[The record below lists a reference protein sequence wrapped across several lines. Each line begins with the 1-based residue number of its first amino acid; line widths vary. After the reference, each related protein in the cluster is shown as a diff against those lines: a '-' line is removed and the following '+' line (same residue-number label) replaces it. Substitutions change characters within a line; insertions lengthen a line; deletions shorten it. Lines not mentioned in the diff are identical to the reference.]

1 MSQPIVWKDKWTFT
15 VTHPESGRSQD
26 VTIPGADRLEKQ
38 RLDNL
43 VAWQVEDTLAELKG
57 PETRIASRP
66 HSKAFKKDL
75 GQHLKEVAESNKRVR
90 ETGHGKYW

>member
-1 MSQPIVWKDKWTFT
+1 MSQPIRWKDKWTFT

-43 VAWQVEDTLAELKG
+43 VAWQVEDTLKELKG
-57 PETRIASRP
+57 PNRPSVKPSRQGQ
-66 HSKAFKKDL
+66 HDL
-75 GQHLKEVAESNKRVR
+75 GKHLKEIEESKKRVR
-90 ETGHGKYW
+90 ETGHGKYF